1 MSGMGSTGV
10 AIGTPDPATLM
21 VIILA
26 ALAMAVASLAAQRR
40 VPAEA
45 TWDDDPESPLGILQR
60 RHARGDMDQAQYERI
75 RDDLVRDGATFG
87 KPRLAPAAL
96 QARLGAWAAGLSVGA
111 AIIHFGAAPD
121 HFAEWWGY
129 GAFFVVAGLA
139 QLGYGLLLLRQP
151 RRSWGLY
158 AAGVAGTLAIIG
170 LYVVSRTLGTPPPGP
185 SAGEVE
191 PVGWLDVASKLVEV
205 TLVGILVAL
214 LRTPPSR
221 ERRAQPVGAATTPG
235 WVKHAPLSR
244 RALLLGFIGGVVA
257 GVAGSRL
264 SRLLPPAARRAAPD
278 SSAGAASSAATL
290 RSSLGEDDTTMSK
303 RT

>member
-1 MSGMGSTGV
+1 M
-10 AIGTPDPATLM
+10 
-21 VIILA
+21 
-26 ALAMAVASLAAQRR
+26 
-40 VPAEA
+40 
-45 TWDDDPESPLGILQR
+45 
-60 RHARGDMDQAQYERI
+60 
-75 RDDLVRDGATFG
+75 
-87 KPRLAPAAL
+87 
-96 QARLGAWAAGLSVGA
+96 
-111 AIIHFGAAPD
+111 
-121 HFAEWWGY
+121 
-129 GAFFVVAGLA
+129 AGLA

-158 AAGVAGTLAIIG
+158 AAGLAGTLAIIG

-191 PVGWLDVASKLVEV
+191 PVGWLDVASKLFEL